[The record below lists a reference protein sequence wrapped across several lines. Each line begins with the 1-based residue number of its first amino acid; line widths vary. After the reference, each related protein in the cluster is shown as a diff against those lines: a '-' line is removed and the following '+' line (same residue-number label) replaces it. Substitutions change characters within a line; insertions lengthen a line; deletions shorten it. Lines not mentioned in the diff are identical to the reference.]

1 MLRRLLGTRP
11 REVAA
16 LVVLAT
22 IVIVPVGVAVLHP
35 GYPVVDVDLDARDV
49 WVTNGDELLAGR
61 LSKPIAE
68 LDGAVNTTSRD
79 IDVFQHGEEVFLHDR
94 SSGTVQRID
103 PSFTTLTEAMSVPLD
118 AEIAYGGDVLAI
130 MDPGSGSV
138 WTVDAALPLAFD
150 AATAQPLTKVGP
162 GGHVA
167 VSDDGTVF
175 ATSPRDREL
184 VRIEPGAEPTA
195 SALPRLGD
203 HQVTAVGR
211 TPVVLD
217 LEDDRLL
224 VGADEIDLPAHA
236 LRLQQS
242 GPADDSVLVATG
254 SALLD
259 VPLTA
264 GAAVESIDP
273 GFSGSFDDPADVSA
287 PVRLEG
293 CAHAAWAGAARYL
306 LACDGVD
313 PRSVDLDR
321 QTRGSTLEF
330 RVNRSV
336 IALNDLTTGNT
347 WLLDDDL
354 RLVDDWE
361 QVTPPEE
368 EDAEDGEET
377 ASTESFEDTLAQR
390 TDENRAPTARD
401 DEFGVR
407 PGLTTV
413 IPVLD
418 NDTDP
423 DGDVLTISAV
433 PEVSASQGSLQLI
446 DGGRALQFTPAE
458 GLSGSLS
465 FRYTA
470 NDGRPGGVAEAL
482 ASISVHQADVDE
494 PPVARRETVTAVEQ
508 GGSTTV
514 NVLQDWIDPDGD
526 AVFLVSATPK
536 SGDRA
541 SAAPDGELTF
551 EHTSAELGSKEVVYV
566 VSDGHGTASG
576 VLTVDVEPA
585 GTLAPIGTPDHV
597 QTFAGRTAD
606 IQPLGNDAS
615 PSGAPL
621 ALIGLEEVPDGVE
634 VEPNLERGSIGF
646 TAAEPGSYEVIY
658 TVGAGTETSVGL
670 VRVDVLEP
678 PDGAP
683 PPIAVTDIAYL
694 RPGEPL
700 SIPVLANDVSPSGDV
715 LAVQSVQTDGLD
727 IALTVE
733 MLGNAVVRATPSSA
747 LVEQTQFHYT
757 VSDGTSTST
766 AGITVVPVPPLVKH
780 QPPVAVDDSARV
792 RAGDIVT
799 VPVLDNDRHPD
810 RAPLSV
816 DPELVVPDGTPGLAF
831 VNADTVRYQAPAE
844 PGVYSI
850 DYRVVDPYRESAVA
864 TVQFVVVGQAGENLP
879 PVAVPATSRLFADS
893 TVKIPVALDG
903 LDPDGDSVVLR
914 SITTSPKLGRIV
926 STDAGTI
933 EYQAYPGMAGTD
945 SFAYEVEDTAG
956 ATAEST
962 IRVGVVP
969 RPATD
974 SPPNAVDDTVEVPPG
989 RVASVPV
996 WRNDS
1001 DPNGYKLTVADDL
1014 LEVDDGI
1021 EASVVDD
1028 RVVVEAPDEEG
1039 AFAIRYQVENGHGG
1053 VDSAFLHVLV
1063 TTDARPVPPTSVDQ
1077 FVSMEDLAASPS
1089 VEVDVLD
1096 GAENVGGRLG
1106 DLELSLVG
1114 PNRDAAE
1121 VVGASEV
1128 RVRATSSRT
1137 TIAYRLANR
1146 DGLTTTSFIIVPP
1159 LPDAA
1164 AHQQPPLPYLKDLPP
1179 QQTDLD
1185 TPIEWAVDDL
1195 VEVPSGRPALI
1206 LSASATNGDGS
1217 AVRVDGET
1225 LRYTPARGYR
1235 GPASVSFLVTD
1246 GRSESDPTGAKVLLT
1261 LAVTVGDP
1269 DLEDVAPKFTAQS
1282 VTVEAGED
1290 PQEVDLLASTSH
1302 PNPAMLERVVFSGLA
1317 GANSDIRAG
1326 LAGAALTIVVPRGVQ
1341 PGARATLTFDVALN
1355 GLTVPGEVEVT
1366 VVSSTR
1372 PLAMPADDPSSAEN
1386 STYRPSQTVT
1396 LDVLS
1401 NDINPFEAE
1410 GEPLR
1415 VVGALLDQAGAGASA
1430 SISFTDET
1438 VTIRTGASATGTLSA
1453 VYVVQDA
1460 TDDRTR
1466 RVQGR
1471 ILLSIVDVPDAPQ
1484 APAAV
1489 EGDGTASVTIS
1500 STASNNSPILDYTVT
1515 WPGGSLTVPT
1525 EGTYTVGGLQN
1536 GTAYAF
1542 RVSARNA
1549 VGDSPASPE
1558 SATVRPYGVPGAPA
1572 AASLTATSNGTGD
1585 MTLLWSP
1592 PVADGGRGISHYV
1605 WREVGVGGTT
1615 QTGATAVNLRRTV
1628 GTTSSFEVQACNA
1641 RGCGAWTRSNAATPS
1656 APPPWT
1662 PTRYPTTITA
1672 TTCPEP
1678 NSAYPSGPWNGDS
1691 GCSFQPQG
1699 ALGAGTVI
1707 DAVCYSQRNGQPW
1720 LYFTSE
1726 VGVYDGWF
1734 VRADDTSRPGRSIP
1748 DC

>member
-1 MLRRLLGTRP
+1 MLRRLLRTRP
-11 REVAA
+11 REVATI
-16 LVVLAT
+16 VVLAT
-22 IVIVPVGVAVLHP
+22 IVVVPVGVAVLHP
-35 GYPVVDVDLDARDV
+35 GFPVVDVDLDARNV

-79 IDVFQHGEEVFLHDR
+79 IDVFQHGDDVFLSDAA
-94 SSGTVQRID
+94 SGTLQRVD
-103 PSFTTLTEAMSVPLD
+103 PSFTTLTEEIGVPLD
-118 AEIAYGGDVLAI
+118 AEIAYGGDVLAV
-130 MDPGSGSV
+130 MDTGSGSV
-138 WTVDAALPLAFD
+138 WTIDAAVPLAFD
-150 AATAQPLTKVGP
+150 AATAQPVAKVGP
-162 GGHVA
+162 GGHVTVA
-167 VSDDGTVF
+167 DDGTVF
-175 ATSPRDREL
+175 ATSPHDREL
-184 VRIEPGAEPTA
+184 IRIEPGGDPSV

-203 HQVTAVGR
+203 HQLTAVGR

-217 LEDDRLL
+217 LEHDRLL
-224 VGADEIDLPAHA
+224 VDSTEVELPTHA
-236 LRLQQS
+236 LKLQQA

-254 SALLD
+254 SELLD
-259 VPLTA
+259 VALS
-264 GAAVESIDP
+264 GGRVERIDP
-273 GFSGSFDDPADVSA
+273 GFSGSFEDPDDVSA
-287 PVRLEG
+287 PVRLDG

-306 LACDGVD
+306 LACDGASV
-313 PRSVDLDR
+313 RSVDLDR
-321 QTRGSTLEF
+321 PTRGSTLEF

-336 IALNDLTTGNT
+336 IALNDVSNGNA
-347 WLLDDDL
+347 WLLDDEL

-361 QVTPPEE
+361 QVTPPEDQ
-368 EDAEDGEET
+368 DAEDGDEKS
-377 ASTESFEDTLAQR
+377 STESFEDTIAQR

-423 DGDVLTISAV
+423 DGDVLTVSAV
-433 PEVSASQGSLQLI
+433 AEVSASQGSVQLI
-446 DGGRALQFTPAE
+446 DGDRALQFTPAD
-458 GLSGSLS
+458 GFTGSLS

-470 NDGRPGGVAEAL
+470 NDGRPGGVAEAV
-482 ASISVHQADVDE
+482 ASISVHTAEVDD
-494 PPVARRETVTAVEQ
+494 PPIARRTTAVAVEQ

-536 SGDRA
+536 SGDRV

-551 EHTSAELGSKEVVYV
+551 EHVSTELGSKEVVYV
-566 VSDGHGTASG
+566 VSDGRGTSSG
-576 VLTVDVEPA
+576 VLTVDVEPTGA
-585 GTLAPIGTPDHV
+585 LGPIGTPDHA
-597 QTFAGRTAD
+597 QTFSGRTVD
-606 IQPLGNDAS
+606 LEPLENDTS
-615 PSGAPL
+615 PSGVPL

-634 VEPNLERGSIGF
+634 VVPNLERGSIGF
-646 TAAEPGSYEVIY
+646 TAAEPGSYEVVY
-658 TVGAGTETSVGL
+658 ALGAGAETSVGL
-670 VRVDVLEP
+670 IRVDVLEP

-683 PPIAVTDIAYL
+683 APIAVTDVAYL

-700 SIPVLANDVSPSGDV
+700 SIPVLANDVSPSGQV
-715 LAVQSVQTDGLD
+715 LAVQSVQTDDLD
-727 IALTVE
+727 AALTIEV
-733 MLGNAVVRATPSSA
+733 LGNAVVRTTPSSA
-747 LVEQTQFHYT
+747 LVEQVQFHYT

-780 QPPVAVDDSARV
+780 QPPVAVDDAARV

-810 RAPLSV
+810 RAPLIV
-816 DPELVVPDGTPGLAF
+816 DPELVVPEGTPGLAF
-831 VNADTVRYQAPAE
+831 VSGDTVRYQAPAE
-844 PGVYSI
+844 PGVYSV
-850 DYRVVDPYRESAVA
+850 DYRVTDAYRESAIA
-864 TVQFVVVGQAGENLP
+864 TVQFVVVGPSEENLP
-879 PVAVPATSRLFADS
+879 PVAVPTTSRLFADS
-893 TVKIPVALDG
+893 TVKIPIGLDG
-903 LDPDGDSVVLR
+903 LDPDGDSVALR
-914 SITTSPKLGRIV
+914 GITTPPKLGRIV

-933 EYQAYPGMAGTD
+933 EYQSYPGMAGTD
-945 SFAYEVEDTAG
+945 SFEYEVEDTAG
-956 ATAEST
+956 ASATSV
-962 IRVGVVP
+962 IRVGVIP

-974 SPPNAVDDTVEVPPG
+974 APPNAVDDTVEVPPG

-1001 DPNGYKLTVADDL
+1001 DPNGYKLTVADEL
-1014 LEVDDGI
+1014 LEVDEGI
-1021 EASVVDD
+1021 AASVVDD
-1028 RVVVEAPDEEG
+1028 RIVVEAPDEEG

-1063 TTDARPVPPTSVDQ
+1063 TNDARPVHPTSVDQ
-1077 FVSMEDLAASPS
+1077 FVSIEDLAKSAT

-1096 GAENVGGRLG
+1096 GAENLGGRLS

-1128 RVRATSSRT
+1128 RVRATASRT
-1137 TIAYRLANR
+1137 TIGYRLTNG
-1146 DGLTTTSFIIVPP
+1146 DGLSTTAFIIVPP
-1159 LPDAA
+1159 LPDGAA
-1164 AHQQPPLPYLKDLPP
+1164 AQQAPLPYLKDLPP

-1185 TPIEWAVDDL
+1185 TPIEWTVDEL

-1206 LSASATNGDGS
+1206 LSASSTNGDGS
-1217 AVRVDGET
+1217 DVRVDGET
-1225 LRYTPARGYR
+1225 LRFTPARGYR

-1246 GRSESDPTGAKVLLT
+1246 GRSESDQTGAKALLT
-1261 LAVTVGDP
+1261 LPITVGDP
-1269 DLEDVAPKFTAQS
+1269 DLEDVAPKFTAQA
-1282 VTVEAGED
+1282 VEVEAGED
-1290 PQEVDLLASTSH
+1290 PLEIELLDSTSH
-1302 PNPAMLERVVFSGLA
+1302 PNPAMLDRVVFSGLA

-1326 LAGAALTIVVPRGVQ
+1326 LAGSTLTVLVPRGVD
-1341 PGARATLTFDVALN
+1341 PGVRTTLTFDVTLN
-1355 GLTVPGEVEVT
+1355 GLTVPGEVDVT
-1366 VVSSTR
+1366 VVSSSR
-1372 PLAMPADDPSSAEN
+1372 PLAIPADDPTAAES
-1386 STYRPSQTVT
+1386 STYRRSQTVT
-1396 LDVLS
+1396 LDVLA
-1401 NDINPFEAE
+1401 NDVNPFASE

-1415 VVGALLDQAGAGASA
+1415 VVGALLDQVDAGASA
-1430 SISFTDET
+1430 SISFTDDT
-1438 VTIRTGASATGTLSA
+1438 VTIRTGPTATGTLSA
-1453 VYVVQDA
+1453 VYTVQDA
-1460 TDDRTR
+1460 TGDRTR
-1466 RVQGR
+1466 QVQGR

-1489 EGDGTASVTIS
+1489 EGDGTASVTVA

-1549 VGDSPASPE
+1549 VGESTLSAE

-1572 AASLTATSNGTGD
+1572 AATLTATSNGTGD

-1592 PVADGGRGISHYV
+1592 PAADGGRGISQYV
-1605 WREVGVGGTT
+1605 WREVGAGGST
-1615 QTGATAVNLRRTV
+1615 QTSATAVNLRRSV
-1628 GTTSSFEVQACNA
+1628 GTAYSFEVQACNA

-1656 APPPWT
+1656 APPTWT
-1662 PTRYPTTITA
+1662 PTRYPTTITT

-1678 NSAYPSGPWNGDS
+1678 NSAYPSGPWNRDS
-1691 GCSFQPQG
+1691 GCTFQPQG